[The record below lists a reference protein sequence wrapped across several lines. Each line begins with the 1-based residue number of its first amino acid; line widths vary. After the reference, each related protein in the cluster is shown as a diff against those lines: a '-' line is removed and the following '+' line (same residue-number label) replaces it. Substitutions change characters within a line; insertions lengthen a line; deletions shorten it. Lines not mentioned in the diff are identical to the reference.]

1 MTNRNS
7 KNASKFSCRQHHFV
21 LYIPSVKKQKHKNY
35 VYIKKQIEKL
45 KKNTV
50 FGTYNNL
57 RITFYNFHNVTYNNL

>member
-1 MTNRNS
+1 M
-7 KNASKFSCRQHHFV
+7 RQNFLADNTT

-35 VYIKKQIEKL
+35 VYINKKQIEKL